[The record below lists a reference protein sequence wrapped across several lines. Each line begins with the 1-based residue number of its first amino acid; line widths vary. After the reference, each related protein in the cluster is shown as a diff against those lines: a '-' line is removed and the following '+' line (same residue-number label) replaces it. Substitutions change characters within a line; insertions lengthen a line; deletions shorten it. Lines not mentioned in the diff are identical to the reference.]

1 MKKFFTTV
9 LGAFVGSW
17 LAFLIFGV
25 VIFISGVVMVTSMSF
40 NSVNVNT
47 CSIYD
52 NSVLVLNLSGNVN
65 ERAQNAEFQDIF
77 NDNYEKPENL
87 CDILEAVK
95 IAKTDNR
102 ISGIVLQCNSIQAG
116 FATTKAIRDALQDFR
131 TSGKWIYAY
140 GQSIA
145 QGDYYIASVADS
157 IFVNNVGM
165 LDLHGIVSTIP
176 FFKNT
181 LDKLGVEMQ
190 IFRVGTFKSA
200 VEPYILTEMSEPNR
214 LQTETYVNNLWNN
227 ICDSIVVSRNIDKR
241 TINQFVDSLA
251 TYDDPTVAV
260 KAHLI
265 DGVCYEHEFESKI
278 KVALAID
285 EDDDINM
292 VSTSDLINSGKIA
305 TKSKNKIAVLYASG
319 EIAVSGQKNG
329 INSNDL
335 VPEIEKAAKDEDI
348 KGLVLRVNSPGGSA
362 FASEQIWEA
371 LEQFKKKGKPFVVSM
386 GDYAASGGYY
396 ISCGADRIFAEPTT
410 ITGSIGIFGMVPC
423 MQGLLTDKLGINF
436 SYVKTNEN
444 SDMTTMKPFTP
455 VQAAAFQRMVNNGYE
470 LFTSRCA
477 TGRNMPIEKLKSI
490 AEGRVWDAMEAKK
503 IGLVD
508 EFGNTQNAIEWVAR
522 NANIENDYSVVNLP
536 EIGNDYWNLL
546 LDSMSEQ
553 YYEMSMRKQF
563 GDFYNYIVE
572 IQNLINKDQIQ
583 CRMEYIE
590 IK

>member
-25 VIFISGVVMVTSMSF
+25 VIFICGVLMITSMSF
-40 NSVNVNT
+40 NSVNINT
-47 CSIYD
+47 GTVSD
-52 NSVLVLNLSGNVN
+52 NSVLILNLSGNVN
-65 ERAQNAEFQDIF
+65 ERAQKAEFQDIF
-77 NDNYEKPENL
+77 NDNFKKSENL
-87 CDILEAVK
+87 YDIVEAVK

-116 FATTKAIRDALQDFR
+116 FATTKAIRDALQDFH
-131 TSGKWIYAY
+131 TSGKWIFAY

-227 ICDSIVVSRNIDKR
+227 VCDSIAVSRNINKQ
-241 TINQFVDSLA
+241 TINEFVDSLS
-251 TYDDPTVAV
+251 TYDDPAVAI

-265 DGVCYEHEFESKI
+265 DGVCYEHEFESK
-278 KVALAID
+278 VRTALAID
-285 EDDDINM
+285 EDDDINT
-292 VSTSDLINSGKIA
+292 VSPTDLINNSKGQS
-305 TKSKNKIAVLYASG
+305 KSKNKIAVLYASG
-319 EIAVSGQKNG
+319 EIAVSGEKNG
-329 INSNDL
+329 INSNDF
-335 VPEIEKAAKDEDI
+335 VPEIEKAAKDDDI

-371 LEQFKKKGKPFVVSM
+371 LEQFKKTGKPFAVSM

-423 MQGLLTDKLGINF
+423 MQGLLTDKLGVNF

-455 VQAAAFQRMVNNGYE
+455 VQSAAFQRMVNSGYE

-477 TGRNMPIEKLKSI
+477 TGRKMPIDKLKSI
-490 AEGRVWDAMEAKK
+490 AEGRVWDGMEAKK

-508 EFGNTQNAIEWVAR
+508 EFGNTQNAIEWVAES
-522 NANIENDYSVVNLP
+522 ANVINDYSVVNLP

-546 LDSMSEQ
+546 LDSMSEE

-572 IQNLINKDQIQ
+572 IQNILNKDQIQ

-590 IK
+590 LK

>member
-1 MKKFFTTV
+1 MAGDGSSSDTV
-9 LGAFVGSW
+9 VQEK
-17 LAFLIFGV
+17 
-25 VIFISGVVMVTSMSF
+25 
-40 NSVNVNT
+40 
-47 CSIYD
+47 
-52 NSVLVLNLSGNVN
+52 SVLHLNLMGGFDERVNSKEAIKSALLGNG
-65 ERAQNAEFQDIF
+65 EETATSLET
-77 NDNYEKPENL
+77 
-87 CDILEAVK
+87 ILK
-95 IAKTDNR
+95 SLRIAKDNEN
-102 ISGIVLQCNSIQAG
+102 IKGVFIECKGNSAG
-116 FATTKAIRDALQDFR
+116 LATSFEIRKALQDFKK
-131 TSGKWIYAY
+131 SGKFVYAY
-140 GQSIA
+140 GNEGIVQS
-145 QGDYYIASVADS
+145 DYYLASVADS
-157 IFVNNVGM
+157 ILLNPVGM
-165 LDLHGIVSTIP
+165 VDIHGLSSTIP
-176 FFKNT
+176 FFKNL

-227 ICDSIVVSRNIDKR
+227 VCDSIAVSRNINKQ
-241 TINQFVDSLA
+241 TINEFVDSLS
-251 TYDDPTVAV
+251 TYDDPAVAI

-265 DGVCYEHEFESKI
+265 DGVCYEHEFESK
-278 KVALAID
+278 VRTALAID
-285 EDDDINM
+285 EDDDINT
-292 VSTSDLINSGKIA
+292 VSPTDLINNSKGQS
-305 TKSKNKIAVLYASG
+305 KSKNKIAVLYASG
-319 EIAVSGQKNG
+319 EIAVSGEKNG
-329 INSNDL
+329 INSNDF
-335 VPEIEKAAKDEDI
+335 VPEIEKAAKDDDI

-371 LEQFKKKGKPFVVSM
+371 LEQFKKTGKPFAVSM

-423 MQGLLTDKLGINF
+423 MQGLLTDKLGVNF

-455 VQAAAFQRMVNNGYE
+455 VQSAAFQRMVNSGYE

-477 TGRNMPIEKLKSI
+477 TGRKMPIDKLKSI
-490 AEGRVWDAMEAKK
+490 AEGRVWDGMEAKK

-508 EFGNTQNAIEWVAR
+508 EFGNTQNAIEWVAES
-522 NANIENDYSVVNLP
+522 ANVINDYSVVNLP

-546 LDSMSEQ
+546 LDSMSEE

-572 IQNLINKDQIQ
+572 IQNILNKDQIQ

-590 IK
+590 LK